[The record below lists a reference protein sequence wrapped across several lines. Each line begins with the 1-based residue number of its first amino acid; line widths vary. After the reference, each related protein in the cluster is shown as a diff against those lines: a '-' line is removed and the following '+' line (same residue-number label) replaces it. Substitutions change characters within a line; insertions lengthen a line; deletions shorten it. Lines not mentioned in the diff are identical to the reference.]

1 MSDLLQVF
9 LLSMTPVGELRLAIP
24 MGIMAYNI
32 DAATVFFVSVIG
44 NLIPAIFLLFFLKK
58 LSVYLS
64 GKSIIFKRIF
74 TWWETR
80 AREKHITKIEKYD
93 VIGLAL
99 FIAIPLPL
107 TGAWTGALLA
117 TIMDLPVKKSL
128 PAVLIGV
135 VGAGVIV
142 TTAVIAGVNI
152 EKYFGLQALASILL
166 IIIAIFAL
174 RKFLIKK

>member
-1 MSDLLQVF
+1 
-9 LLSMTPVGELRLAIP
+9 LRLAIP
-24 MGIMAYNI
+24 MGILVYNI
-32 DAATVFFVSVIG
+32 NAVTVFFVSVVG

-64 GKSIIFKRIF
+64 GKSSLFKRIF

-117 TIMDLPVKKSL
+117 TIMDLPIKKSL
-128 PAVLIGV
+128 LAVVMGV
-135 VGAGVIV
+135 VGAGLIV
-142 TTAVIAGVNI
+142 TVAVVTGVNI
-152 EKYFGLQALASILL
+152 EKYFGLQTLVSILV
-166 IIIAIFAL
+166 IVMAIFTI